1 MKKMMLA
8 LILFAGLLAG
18 CVDSAAQMPP
28 KPSPP
33 PRGTEAGPDTP
44 VTNETTA
51 PRPQPPISEEGM
63 TKEKAFVDSAEV
75 LVMES
80 YPPQIRV
87 LVNGNA
93 PTPCHFPKMVINPP
107 DSRGRIQVEVYTLVN
122 PEMICTQVLAP
133 FVLNEAV
140 DMQDQASGKYS
151 VIVNGKTIGEFDWP

>member
-1 MKKMMLA
+1 MKKMMFA
-8 LILFAGLLAG
+8 LILLAVLLAG
-18 CVDSAAQMPP
+18 CADSAAQMPP

-44 VTNETTA
+44 VTDETNI

-63 TKEKAFVDSAEV
+63 DKEKAFVDSSEV
-75 LVMES
+75 LILES
-80 YPPQIRV
+80 DPPQIRV

-93 PTPCHFPKMVINPP
+93 PTPCHFPKMVIHPP
-107 DSRGRIQVEVYTLVN
+107 DSQGRIQVEVYTLVN

-140 DMQDQASGKYS
+140 DMQDQPSGKYS
-151 VIVNGKTIGEFDWP
+151 VSVNGKPVGEFDWP